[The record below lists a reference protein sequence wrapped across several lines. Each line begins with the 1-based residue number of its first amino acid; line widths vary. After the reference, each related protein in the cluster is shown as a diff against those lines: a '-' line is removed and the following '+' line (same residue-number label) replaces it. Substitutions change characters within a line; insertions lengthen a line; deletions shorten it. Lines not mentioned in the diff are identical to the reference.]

1 MMAVMESHS
10 QPHPDHVDLCII
22 GSGSGLCLI
31 DDDIDDWQIALI
43 DNGIGPVQIF
53 GGTCLNAGCIP
64 SKMFAKP
71 AGFSLV
77 PEQARLVDA
86 DVKFFG
92 IDHQAVQARTFGRTD
107 AVVEAGLA
115 GLQSRENVQVLIGRA
130 IFVDEHTIRVGQRQI
145 TADRIVIAAGSRP
158 RIPDVPG
165 FDDPYLQ
172 AFVYT
177 SDTIMRIEELPKRL
191 VILGGGVEAVEFG
204 HIYAG
209 MGCHVSIITRSEPL
223 LRHLDPE
230 IASRV
235 TDAMAARMVLR
246 LNQQVTSIEPG
257 DSGGVVLNTE
267 DATGIEYS
275 YEADAVLVCLGRI
288 PNGDQL
294 RLERAGITIDEMGF
308 LPTDQ
313 YQRTCVPHIWA
324 LGDVCSPVMFKH
336 LANRQARLVKQNLL
350 AERDGQGLQAKDE
363 RYVPQGIFGDPE
375 VATVGLTE
383 AELDEAGID
392 HISYL
397 HEYAWV
403 AYGWA
408 LNDQEHCVKLIADP
422 AAEHLLGAHIVGPQ
436 ATTLIQPLVQAMTF
450 SQRIEDIAR
459 APYWIHPAL
468 TEVVE
473 NALLGLLRLAAEKP
487 TERS

>member
-1 MMAVMESHS
+1 MMAVMESHAR
-10 QPHPDHVDLCII
+10 PRPDHVDLCII
-22 GSGSGLCLI
+22 GSGSGLSLI
-31 DDDIDDWQIALI
+31 DDDIDDWQIALL
-43 DNGIGPVQIF
+43 DNGVGPTQIF

-64 SKMFAKP
+64 SKMLAKP
-71 AGFSLV
+71 AGFSLA
-77 PEQARLVDA
+77 PEQARLINA
-86 DVKFFG
+86 DVKFLG
-92 IDHQAVQARTFGRTD
+92 VDHKAAQARVFGRTD
-107 AVVEAGLA
+107 EVAESGLS
-115 GLQSRENVQVLIGRA
+115 GLTGRKNVQVLIGRA
-130 IFVDEHTIRVGQRQI
+130 TFVDQHTISVGGRQL

-158 RIPDVPG
+158 RMPEVPG

-223 LRHLDPE
+223 LRHHDQE
-230 IASRV
+230 IAVRV

-246 LNQQVTSIEPG
+246 LNQQVTGMEPG
-257 DSGGVVLNTE
+257 DSGGVVLSTQ

-288 PNGDQL
+288 PTGDQL
-294 RLERAGITIDEMGF
+294 RLERAGIDIDPLGF
-308 LPTDQ
+308 VPTDE
-313 YQRTCVPHIWA
+313 YQRTAVPHIWA
-324 LGDVCSPVMFKH
+324 LGDVCSPVMLKH

-350 AERDGQGLQAKDE
+350 AERDGRQLQAKDE
-363 RYVPQGIFGDPE
+363 RFVPQGIFGEPE

-383 AELDEAGID
+383 AELDAAGID
-392 HISYL
+392 HISYV

-408 LNDQEHCVKLIADP
+408 LNDKGHCVKLISDP
-422 AAEHLLGAHIVGPQ
+422 AAERLLGAHLIGPQ

-450 SQRIEDIAR
+450 GQRIEEIAR

-487 TERS
+487 TERP